1 MFDTFLPNLLNGI
14 AYGMVLFLIAAGL
27 SLILGVMG
35 IVNLA
40 HGAVFVAGGLLGLNV
55 AHWTN
60 SFLLGTL
67 AGAALSGGIG
77 VLIERAFLSRLYK
90 QDLQQI
96 LVTFGFVYIIGN
108 LLLWIWGP
116 VPKAAFVPSYLS
128 GSVVVGGLSIPAHR
142 FAVIAI
148 GAVICLVLWWLQDRT
163 RIGAII
169 RAGMD
174 DAEMVSGLGINL
186 APLNTAVF
194 FFGSFVAGAG
204 AVIGAQLFG
213 SLTFDDGFEMLLV
226 SITVIVIGGVGNV
239 QGTLAGALV
248 IGLIDT
254 FGRVHFPEFAQYT
267 IYLALIVIL
276 LAKPSGLFGRKL

>member
-67 AGAALSGGIG
+67 ACAALSGGIG